1 MPVCRYFL
9 RGACVREDCPYLHK
23 KLSLKAE
30 ICIDFLRGY
39 CARAADVS
47 YVFKLALILMN
58 SSHPIKCNMRH
69 EFICPEFAR
78 KGKCELTNCSYCKQ
92 QQKQKFTAVKSRT
105 KPKLK
110 LPAPVPSVKATKEN
124 ITKVDEATNNSR
136 YFKCESEKVPPTGRP
151 QEVDDNDE
159 VSEEESSSAGNS
171 NGQRQ
176 RPKLGTLPAFI
187 PLGGSEEC

>member
-1 MPVCRYFL
+1 
-9 RGACVREDCPYLHK
+9 
-23 KLSLKAE
+23 
-30 ICIDFLRGY
+30 
-39 CARAADVS
+39 
-47 YVFKLALILMN
+47 
-58 SSHPIKCNMRH
+58 MRH

-110 LPAPVPSVKATKEN
+110 HPAPAPNVKATKEN
-124 ITKVDEATNNSR
+124 ITKLDEATNSSR
-136 YFKCESEKVPPTGRP
+136 YFKCESEKVPPAVK
-151 QEVDDNDE
+151 EEYDDDE
-159 VSEEESSSAGNS
+159 VSEEESSAAGH
-171 NGQRQ
+171 RQ